1 MGHHF
6 YKNMLSFNNTIKDSN
21 QIGSLLALIYSSS
34 LRWFEK
40 IKELTQWKKTL
51 KDIDCTRTKKGNNI
65 EF

>member
-6 YKNMLSFNNTIKDSN
+6 NKNMLSFNNTIKDSN
-21 QIGSLLALIYSSS
+21 QIGSPLALIYSSS

-40 IKELTQWKKTL
+40 IKGLTQWKKTV
-51 KDIDCTRTKKGNNI
+51 KETDCTRTKKVNNT

>member
-6 YKNMLSFNNTIKDSN
+6 NENMLSFNNTIKDSN
-21 QIGSLLALIYSSS
+21 QIGSPLTLIYSGS

-40 IKELTQWKKTL
+40 IKGLTQWKKIV
-51 KDIDCTRTKKGNNI
+51 KDTDCTRTKKGNNT